1 MSESNKVADHYS
13 HGSLI
18 ATIEQ
23 GVVELGKTTESI
35 GIDDLALVDEFHIGG
50 RQASTDFLDQL
61 DLSDQD
67 HVLDVGCG
75 IGGASRFVASH
86 YGPRVIGIDLTEEY
100 IETGRELCNWVG
112 LEQLVSL
119 QQGSALHMPF
129 ADQSFDH
136 AYMMHVGMNI
146 EDKAAL
152 AAEVARVLKPGAS
165 FGIYDV
171 MRITA
176 GDLTFPV
183 PWATTAQTSAVATP
197 EDYEQSLVNAGFV
210 ITAQR
215 NRFEFSIQFFEQLR
229 AKVAAAGGP
238 PPLGLHL
245 LMGDTA
251 QLKVKNML
259 ENISAG
265 RVAPVEIIARK
276 A

>member
-86 YGPRVIGIDLTEEY
+86 YGPRVTGIDLTEEY

-129 ADQSFDH
+129 ADQSFDD
-136 AYMMHVGMNI
+136 AYMMHVGMSI

-152 AAEVARVLKPGAS
+152 AAEV
-165 FGIYDV
+165 
-171 MRITA
+171 
-176 GDLTFPV
+176 
-183 PWATTAQTSAVATP
+183 
-197 EDYEQSLVNAGFV
+197 
-210 ITAQR
+210 
-215 NRFEFSIQFFEQLR
+215 
-229 AKVAAAGGP
+229 
-238 PPLGLHL
+238 
-245 LMGDTA
+245 
-251 QLKVKNML
+251 
-259 ENISAG
+259 
-265 RVAPVEIIARK
+265 
-276 A
+276 